1 MAKPKAKAKAKKAK
15 KKTGKKTAKRLV
27 APSAV
32 SRLPRHRQYGAL
44 ALRVGARDQI
54 EVLLLTS
61 RGTGRWVIPKGWP
74 MRNRTPA
81 GTAKREAFEEAGV
94 KGELWSKKP
103 IGSFRYFKRDENFSG
118 EILVRV
124 FVLGVERQKKEWPEK
139 DQRRVRWFSLR
150 QAAALVKERELA
162 KLLRSIPKLL
172 FEPKTVRA
180 RRKK

>member
-1 MAKPKAKAKAKKAK
+1 MAKAQKKTKVKRAKSAK
-15 KKTGKKTAKRLV
+15 KKVAKRPV
-27 APSAV
+27 RPGAARP
-32 SRLPRHRQYGAL
+32 LPRHRQYGAL
-44 ALRVGARDQI
+44 ALRVGARDQL

-81 GTAKREAFEEAGV
+81 GTARREAFEEAGV

-103 IGSFRYFKRDENFSG
+103 IGSFRYMKRDETFTG
-118 EILVRV
+118 EILVQV
-124 FVLGVERQKKEWPEK
+124 FVLGVEQQKKNWPEK
-139 DQRRVRWFSLR
+139 DQRRVRWYSLR

-162 KLLRSIPKLL
+162 RLLRNIPKLL
-172 FEPKTVRA
+172 FGPKSVRA